1 MTALSEGW
9 LTSPAEWT
17 LADVQALPESS
28 RVEVIDGALI
38 VNPSPLPL
46 HQRIVRRLAAQL
58 EPQLP
63 GEWQLEAGVDVL
75 LSEAPLDYLAP
86 DIVVFTADT
95 PLSTRPIP
103 AGAILLVVEAVSRG
117 SRRED
122 RGAKPLAYAE
132 AGIRHYWRVE
142 SELTGCPEVA
152 VHAVTAGPGGGYGPA
167 VVRRSRLTAD
177 QPFALDIDLAKLTR

>member
-63 GEWQLEAGVDVL
+63 GE
-75 LSEAPLDYLAP
+75 LS
-86 DIVVFTADT
+86 
-95 PLSTRPIP
+95 
-103 AGAILLVVEAVSRG
+103 
-117 SRRED
+117 
-122 RGAKPLAYAE
+122 
-132 AGIRHYWRVE
+132 
-142 SELTGCPEVA
+142 
-152 VHAVTAGPGGGYGPA
+152 
-167 VVRRSRLTAD
+167 
-177 QPFALDIDLAKLTR
+177 FAS